1 MAQEQ
6 NQAGTPEAEPAQQA
20 QNTFTSEYV
29 SALRN
34 ESKGYRLAAKANEQA
49 LRTLLGVKE
58 NEELG
63 DVNSR
68 IAAFQQ
74 NAANQQQQ
82 VVETANLR
90 LIQAEIK
97 ALEGYDSKLLEK
109 LMDFS
114 KVAVDA
120 EGNVTGLKEAV
131 EAVAEEF
138 PAVRKKQETQ
148 TVSFGVSNEGGS
160 QAQSINQKMNA
171 VIRAAR
177 K

>member
-6 NQAGTPEAEPAQQA
+6 NQAGAPEAESAQQA
-20 QNTFTSEYV
+20 QHTFTSEYV

-68 IAAFQQ
+68 IATFQQ
-74 NAANQQQQ
+74 KAVQA
-82 VVETANLR
+82 ANLR